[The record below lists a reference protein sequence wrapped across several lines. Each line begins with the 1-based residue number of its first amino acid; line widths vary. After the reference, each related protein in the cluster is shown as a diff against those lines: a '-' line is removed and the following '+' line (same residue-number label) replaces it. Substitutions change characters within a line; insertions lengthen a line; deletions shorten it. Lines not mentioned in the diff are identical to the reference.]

1 MWLHTGT
8 TRTKKW
14 VKDILLEKSITSS
27 AGHEDHVP
35 DANVQEGG
43 ALGAGSDTY
52 TKTTSTVD
60 DANSKGSGKS
70 RTRTR
75 KKVFVNKGE
84 EFTRQ
89 TRSVTAAKS
98 VSRTSA
104 ATNGKAAA
112 NDKEGVVSISRT
124 TAVLSKTDGK
134 RVTAK
139 RVRNGSSKRTGEGAP
154 EAKRVKT
161 ASSATKPA
169 RVIPA
174 AKNSRVAQAARKS
187 KSTAGTEVTE
197 CDVSLKLK
205 KSKVTI
211 SRPIGGASSAKRTKK
226 AAAVRKPG
234 SVLATQKSKKL
245 ASAAKLTDER

>member
-43 ALGAGSDTY
+43 ALGAGSDT

-75 KKVFVNKGE
+75 KKVFVNKDE

-104 ATNGKAAA
+104 ATNSKAAA

-124 TAVLSKTDGK
+124 TAVLASKTDGK
-134 RVTAK
+134 KVTAK

-161 ASSATKPA
+161 AASATKPA

-245 ASAAKLTDER
+245 ASAAKLTGER